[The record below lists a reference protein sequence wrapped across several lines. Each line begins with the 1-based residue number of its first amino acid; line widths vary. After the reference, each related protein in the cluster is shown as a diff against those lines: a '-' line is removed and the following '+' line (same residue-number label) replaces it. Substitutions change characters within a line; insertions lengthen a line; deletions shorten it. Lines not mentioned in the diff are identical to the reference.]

1 MAIGAGMAYAAVG
14 PIRKCVTDLRIT
26 VDRTYSEIWGQIRNA
41 FFGSDLLQHMPGAS
55 LVQRWYTT
63 SSSSESAVTRVLG
76 TSDSLPQTFLNF
88 SYNVSDLILAP
99 F

>member
-63 SSSSESAVTRVLG
+63 SSSSESAVTRVLA
-76 TSDSLPQTFLNF
+76 PQIPCLRLFSTFLTMC
-88 SYNVSDLILAP
+88 LI
-99 F
+99 